1 MHRIAAPSFIKK
13 ADRITNVRHLKGIV
27 DEVELLYMSSLYE
40 GDEPDPTEVA
50 ALGAEGMRFNVH
62 MPYDIDLAEKAN
74 WAVIE
79 RYADLLKPL
88 RAYTHTIH
96 MQEQGSFFENLS
108 EFAERTAIPLTV
120 ENCGDDAELFSRLK
134 GIPVQICADLGHV
147 IHYGGDA
154 DRLLETY
161 TEEIGLIHL
170 HGSDG
175 VRDHQS
181 LAHTDKGVLKTIKN
195 FAEMQKITICI
206 EVFEEKGFLES
217 LDILLSL

>member
-1 MHRIAAPSFIKK
+1 MRRIAAPSFIKK
-13 ADRITNVRHLKGIV
+13 TDRITNVRHLKGIV

-40 GDEPDPTEVA
+40 GDEPDPAEVE

-62 MPYDIDLAEKAN
+62 MPYDIDLAVKAN

-79 RYADLLKPL
+79 RYAELLKPL
-88 RAYTHTIH
+88 GAYTHTIH
-96 MQEQGSFFENLS
+96 IQEQGSFFENLS

-120 ENCGDDAELFSRLK
+120 ENSGDDAELFSRLK

-154 DRLLETY
+154 GRLLEAY
-161 TEEIGLIHL
+161 TAEIGLIHL

-181 LAHTDKGVLKTIKN
+181 LVHADKGVLKTIKN
-195 FAEMQKITICI
+195 FAEMQKITICV

>member
-40 GDEPDPTEVA
+40 GDEPDPAEVE
-50 ALGAEGMRFNVH
+50 ALGAEEMRFNVH

-79 RYADLLKPL
+79 RYAELLKPL

-120 ENCGDDAELFSRLK
+120 ENSGYDAELFSRLK

-154 DRLLETY
+154 DRLLDTY

-181 LAHTDKGVLKTIKN
+181 LVHTDKGVLKTIKN
-195 FAEMQKITICI
+195 FAEMQKITICV

>member
-40 GDEPDPTEVA
+40 GDEPDPAEVE
-50 ALGAEGMRFNVH
+50 ALGAEEMRFNVH

-79 RYADLLKPL
+79 RYAELLKPL

-120 ENCGDDAELFSRLK
+120 ENSGYDAELFSRLK

-154 DRLLETY
+154 DRLLDTY

-181 LAHTDKGVLKTIKN
+181 LVHTDKGVLKTIKN

>member
-1 MHRIAAPSFIKK
+1 MRRIAAPSFIKK

-40 GDEPDPTEVA
+40 GDEPDPAEVE

-79 RYADLLKPL
+79 RYAELLKPSG
-88 RAYTHTIH
+88 AYTHTIH
-96 MQEQGSFFENLS
+96 MQEQDLFFENLS
-108 EFAERTAIPLTV
+108 EFAERTAVPLTV
-120 ENCGDDAELFSRLK
+120 ENSGDDADLFGRLR

-154 DRLLETY
+154 GRLLEAY
-161 TEEIGLIHL
+161 AAEIGLIHL

-181 LAHTDKGVLKTIKN
+181 LVHTDKGVLKTIMT
-195 FAEMQKITICI
+195 FSEAHQVTVCI